1 MLHFGIYDVEISLHG
16 RTIML
21 GTAKLLTFCCLAL
34 ATNTARGQGP
44 LGTIRG
50 TLRENGA
57 PIVDATVFLQSFD
70 NEECAKLF
78 GKRNWNQKSVE
89 KLRSCT
95 HDVSTTTV
103 DATGSYRFT
112 DLKAGWY
119 SVHFLWNIA
128 EKPKRFPDS
137 TKEGSWLVMYAGYKD
152 STGKYDTMA
161 QDVPFNF
168 SGKEDVIRD
177 FSGRH

>member
-1 MLHFGIYDVEISLHG
+1 
-16 RTIML
+16 ML
-21 GTAKLLTFCCLAL
+21 GPAKLLAFCGLAL
-34 ATNTARGQGP
+34 VANTARGQGLP
-44 LGTIRG
+44 ATIQG
-50 TLRENGA
+50 TLKENGA
-57 PIVDATVFLQSFD
+57 PIVDAAVFLQSFD

-78 GKRNWNQKSVE
+78 TNRNWNQMSAEKLAA

-95 HDVSTTTV
+95 HDVGTTTV
-103 DATGSYRFT
+103 DPTGNYRFT

-119 SVHFLWNIA
+119 AVHFLWNIA

-137 TKEGSWLVMYAGYKD
+137 SKEGNWLVMYAGYKD

-161 QDVPFNF
+161 QDVPFRF
-168 SGKEDVIRD
+168 SGNEDVIRD